1 MLKNY
6 AVIEAGG
13 TKFRCAVMN
22 EKKQIIEQCR
32 IATKGPQDTLAQV
45 LSFFQ
50 EQKVKIGEYTA
61 LGIAS
66 FGPLD
71 INKASSTFG
80 YITKTPKPGWS
91 DVSLASPLAHSLGCP
106 VALDTDVNGAAL
118 AEYYW
123 GAGQGSSVVI
133 YITVGTG
140 IGGGVVIEGKP
151 LHGLIHPEIGHMLVP
166 GHASISGVC
175 PFHAN
180 CAEGLASGAAMN
192 KIWGHPAETIKPEHQ
207 AWDIEADVLSQLCHN
222 LLVSYSPQK
231 IIFGGGLL
239 ANKHLISSIIS
250 KTEHSL
256 ANYLCM
262 PESISL
268 NDVIVS
274 TGLEQDSGI
283 LGAFALAQSCA

>member
-1 MLKNY
+1 MKHY
-6 AVIEAGG
+6 AVVEAGG

-22 EKKQIIEQCR
+22 DKKQIIEQCR
-32 IATKGPQDTLAQV
+32 IATREPKDTLADV
-45 LSFFQ
+45 LRFFKQ
-50 EQKVKIGEYTA
+50 QKVKVGEYNA

-80 YITKTPKPGWS
+80 FITKTPKSGWS
-91 DVSLASPLAHSLGCP
+91 DVSLASPLAQSLACP
-106 VALDTDVNGAAL
+106 VALDTDVNGAAI

-140 IGGGVVIEGKP
+140 IGGGVVIDGKP

-166 GHASISGVC
+166 GHASISGTC
-175 PFHAN
+175 PFHSN

-192 KIWGHPAETIKPEHQ
+192 KIWGQPAETLAPEHQ
-207 AWDIEADVLSQLCHN
+207 AWDIEAHVLSQLCHN

-250 KTEHSL
+250 KTEHSI

-268 NDVIVS
+268 SDVILP
-274 TGLEQDSGI
+274 TGLGQDSGI